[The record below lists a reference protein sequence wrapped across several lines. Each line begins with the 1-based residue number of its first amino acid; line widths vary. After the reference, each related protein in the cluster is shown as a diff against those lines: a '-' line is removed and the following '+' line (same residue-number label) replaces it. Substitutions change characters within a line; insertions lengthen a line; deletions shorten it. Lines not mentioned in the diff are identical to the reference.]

1 MFAAPLVLQR
11 AQPMAT
17 DPSAK
22 LVSPSTDKNY
32 DTEAQTTTKPAFQ
45 WKGAKPKPLAI
56 TIAVGVIFCLI
67 PCPETVNPKAWR
79 LLAIFLS
86 TIVGIITGPLPL
98 GAVALLGLGACTLTK
113 TLTFAQAF
121 SAMSNEIPW
130 LIALAF
136 FFAKGFIATGL
147 GNRIAY
153 QFVYMFGSTSLGLT
167 YSLVFSEAI
176 LAPAIPRCELVWCTA
191 SEVGRREEGCL
202 SVHMHVLDMQQCQ
215 AGGQGKTGREFPR
228 VSARTARVP
237 SKTDFW
243 QQAQP

>member
-1 MFAAPLVLQR
+1 MTMRQR
-11 AQPMAT
+11 NHRDGRKQMQ
-17 DPSAK
+17 
-22 LVSPSTDKNY
+22 STDKNCNKQP
-32 DTEAQTTTKPAFQ
+32 EAAVPATPPFQ

-130 LIALAF
+130 LIALAY

-176 LAPAIPRCELVWCTA
+176 LAPAIPRCPL
-191 SEVGRREEGCL
+191 
-202 SVHMHVLDMQQCQ
+202 
-215 AGGQGKTGREFPR
+215 
-228 VSARTARVP
+228 
-237 SKTDFW
+237 
-243 QQAQP
+243 